1 MLSNGLFERTTW
13 AGKQPMIS
21 ENCII
26 TMCLLIFFSPYLIII
41 CSSICLFKDMWE
53 NRKGY
58 RGQRIAYYYLA
69 FQSWLQLFVFDEIT
83 MKIELFKANA
93 VQISS
98 GHTSLLRSPVRLP
111 PPSPEDSGTPV
122 PQLVE
127 WLVAGKILALWPPCP
142 WDQCDSH
149 SIRIVP
155 IPGYQVL
162 RQVSQMSPALHPF
175 IPHVLALPSSSP
187 PTCTP

>member
-1 MLSNGLFERTTW
+1 MACLSTQPGQENSRWFQRTVLLL
-13 AGKQPMIS
+13 
-21 ENCII
+21 
-26 TMCLLIFFSPYLIII
+26 CLLIFFSPYLIII

-83 MKIELFKANA
+83 VKIELFKANA

-98 GHTSLLRSPVRLP
+98 SHTSLLRSPVRLP
-111 PPSPEDSGTPV
+111 PPTPEDSGTPE
-122 PQLVE
+122 PRPVE
-127 WLVAGKILALWPPCP
+127 WLVAGKILALWPPCH
-142 WDQCDSH
+142 WDQCNSH
-149 SIRIVP
+149 SIGIVL

-162 RQVSQMSPALHPF
+162 RQVSQMSHALHPF
-175 IPHVLALPSSSP
+175 ISHVLALPSFSP